1 MTHGSALVAVALALA
16 GRPSSEV
23 KPEVT
28 VVIDPCLS
36 VARSEV
42 LRLTEL
48 ELDARVVSP
57 SLAPPH
63 ATRVDVTCDGRHV
76 KLRVTDPVTGK
87 SLERTLALGTHEV
100 DVTGRAVAL
109 AIVELVLTSWME
121 LTFPDPPP
129 KVVGFQPP
137 PPEIKDLAEER
148 AVSLGARSGRIDHV
162 LAIVQAQGPY
172 EGLGVGWGG
181 GVRLGWNFGDDWF
194 GGDVD
199 LVAAQSEAGSDLGRV
214 TASTWSSGL
223 RASFKLWFD
232 PLWLEA
238 GPGFRLG
245 IARLS
250 GTPSDE
256 AEARGG
262 VVAGVWAGPIAYAG
276 FGLELWH
283 VAFTLGAEG
292 GYAFQSVSGR
302 VDTNDPVAIGGPWI
316 AASAGIGWGQ

>member
-1 MTHGSALVAVALALA
+1 MTPASALVAVALALT
-16 GRPSSEV
+16 GRPNPEAGL
-23 KPEVT
+23 EVT
-28 VVIDPCLS
+28 VEIDPCLS

-63 ATRVDVTCDGRHV
+63 ATRVEVTCAGRHV
-76 KLRVTDPVTGK
+76 RLRVTDPMTGK

-129 KVVGFQPP
+129 RSAGFAPP

-148 AVSLGARSGRIDHV
+148 AVTLGARSGRVDHV
-162 LAIVQAQGPY
+162 LAVVQAQGPFR
-172 EGLGVGWGG
+172 GFGVGWGG
-181 GVRLGWNFGDDWF
+181 GARLGWNFGEDWL

-199 LVAAQSEAGSDLGRV
+199 LLAVQSEARSALGSVR
-214 TASTWSSGL
+214 ASTWSSGL
-223 RASFKLWFD
+223 RASLKLWLD
-232 PLWLEA
+232 PLWLET
-238 GPGFRLG
+238 GPGFRVG
-245 IARLS
+245 IARLA
-250 GTPSDE
+250 GTPVDD
-256 AEARGG
+256 AGTRGG
-262 VVAGVWAGPIAYAG
+262 VVAGVWAGPLAYAG
-276 FGLELWH
+276 VGLEVWH
-283 VAFTLGAEG
+283 LAVTLGAEG

-302 VDTNDPVAIGGPWI
+302 VDENNPVAICGGWLGV
-316 AASAGIGWGQ
+316 SAGIGWGQ